1 MCTTTSFAA
10 QTCILA
16 AITKQELESL
26 PLSRATCAT
35 YHKVIYDTVH
45 TPAPQET
52 ETEPLTIASTSCA
65 PQQYET
71 AFIEPHV
78 APQPDCSTVS
88 IASPAAEEEEEEKG
102 IASMLHTPSR
112 QTSNDLY
119 CRPPTEHERALVTR
133 ESDGIS
139 VHTTGPSQPD
149 DRNVKRIAEWKK

>member
-1 MCTTTSFAA
+1 M
-10 QTCILA
+10 
-16 AITKQELESL
+16 TKQELESCGL

-45 TPAPQET
+45 TPPPQET

-78 APQPDCSTVS
+78 APQPECSNVS
-88 IASPAAEEEEEEKG
+88 IVSPVEEEEEEEVKG
-102 IASMLHTPSR
+102 VASMLHTPSR

-133 ESDGIS
+133 ENDGIS
-139 VHTTGPSQPD
+139 VHTTAPSLPD
-149 DRNVKRIAEWKK
+149 DRNVKRISEWKM